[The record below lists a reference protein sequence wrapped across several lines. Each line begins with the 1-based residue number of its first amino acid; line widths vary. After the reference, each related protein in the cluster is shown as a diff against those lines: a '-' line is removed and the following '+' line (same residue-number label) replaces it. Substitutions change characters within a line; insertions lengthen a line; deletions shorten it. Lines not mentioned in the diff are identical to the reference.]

1 MGIPAV
7 ALMLSNEFMM
17 EGCLI
22 MLLMLIQPCFICRL
36 VLRFSFKRSLLSILF
51 IYGPLALILF
61 TLLWSFSRMAESTP
75 F

>member
-1 MGIPAV
+1 
-7 ALMLSNEFMM
+7 
-17 EGCLI
+17 

-61 TLLWSFSRMAESTP
+61 KLPWSFSRMAESTP